1 MKWAYSIILAI
12 AGIATVTTPT
22 HTPDWRA
29 HGWGNYMD
37 KVLDLAWDPAD
48 PDNRSW
54 YTAAPGGLYHTNDL
68 AESFRITGDDGL
80 DNLILSGVAVARDAP
95 HILYVT
101 TGYAGHP
108 RRLDSVRMPGN
119 GVYRSSDHGA
129 TWTRVSPEL
138 VEDDLFYLTS
148 VVTSALGDTVL
159 ISTPRRIMRSLDSG
173 ATWEEVLVLDP
184 ALDSHSGPADDPVID
199 LLTHERNL
207 QTVIA
212 VQRDR
217 PFTYAGAFYR
227 IMVSY
232 DGASTWDTL
241 RVAGRVTMA
250 EREEEWNIAF
260 APTADSVIWAQSSL
274 GWGTP
279 KSFYRSADHGVTW
292 GAVPIHNPDSLE
304 VEDLFAVHPRH
315 ADSLVTVYSHSP
327 FVYRD
332 GRLEPAAGNQ
342 RYSDRVLVLAAD
354 DTYHR
359 FRIVVLHPEGQ
370 QVRWATSGRG
380 ATFRPQDAQG
390 PRYAT
395 FNNAQV
401 RDVCKLPTTSAG
413 GRFRYLASGHHL
425 GLMVGSGSP
434 IAREDGWSEGW
445 MQPGFGLAT
454 QVVCHPGDRTNHALA
469 VVRGG
474 LYRTDGRG
482 PNQREAWQKGG
493 QGYGVDVVA
502 ANPDRVF
509 VGHGWEVLRS
519 DDFGVT
525 WDTLAQNVTDPFGR
539 RLSPDFVH
547 ISRADPNLIYAGDIL
562 SRNGGD
568 TWEQT
573 QWPGLETY
581 FSSPLPGGQSLRY
594 TEGWL
599 EVKSHP
605 SDPSVIWTCT
615 PLDIRRWDDELAR
628 SRVLATRED
637 IGRCHDLLV
646 MPTDTTWLWAGT
658 QTGLWE
664 STDGGGTWVRNA
676 NGLPPAVPVT
686 TFDVRDDQIIV
697 GTYGRGIFSL
707 PQSDVAAIRTRREIA
722 RHSVPED
729 GEFLVTAN
737 WPNPFN
743 DATTISFEAH
753 TAAHIRMEIYD
764 ATGRRMA
771 VLTDRSY
778 APGLHAVRWNAK
790 GYGSGIYFARMMANG
805 RYVDNRHL
813 VLRK

>member
-1 MKWAYSIILAI
+1 MKGAYSIILAI

-22 HTPDWRA
+22 HVTEWRS
-29 HGWGNYMD
+29 HGWGNYTD
-37 KVLDLAWDPAD
+37 KVLDLAWDPSD
-48 PDNRSW
+48 SSGQSW

-68 AESFRITGDDGL
+68 AESFRLTGDDGL

-108 RRLDSVRMPGN
+108 RNGSSLRMPGN

-129 TWTRVSPEL
+129 TWTRVAPQL
-138 VEDDLFYLTS
+138 VEDDLHYLTS

-159 ISTPRRIMRSLDSG
+159 ASSPRRIMRSLDSG
-173 ATWEEVLVLDP
+173 ETWEEVLVLDP

-217 PFTYAGAFYR
+217 PGTYAGEFYR
-227 IMVSY
+227 IMASY
-232 DGASTWDTL
+232 DGGAAWDTL
-241 RVAGRVTMA
+241 RVLDRPAMIAPRA
-250 EREEEWNIAF
+250 RWNFAF
-260 APTADSVIWAQSSL
+260 PPTADTVIWGQHSL
-274 GWGTP
+274 GYGTP
-279 KSFYRSADHGVTW
+279 VHIYRSGDRGHSWVDIPMVDPKGEGRRAGMLAAHPLHRDTLIGYGEKALSVYRSGKLEVINDGGGGVSADFLKIVPGLGTHYGFRIVQSFYRG
-292 GAVPIHNPDSLE
+292 
-304 VEDLFAVHPRH
+304 
-315 ADSLVTVYSHSP
+315 
-327 FVYRD
+327 
-332 GRLEPAAGNQ
+332 Q
-342 RYSDRVLVLAAD
+342 
-354 DTYHR
+354 
-359 FRIVVLHPEGQ
+359 IVS
-370 QVRWATSGRG
+370 WATSDR
-380 ATFRPQDAQG
+380 TWRSWPQG
-390 PRYAT
+390 PDGTEPGA

-413 GRFRYLASGHHL
+413 GQFRYLAAGHHL
-425 GLMVGSGSP
+425 GIMVASSSP
-434 IAREDGWSEGW
+434 KAREDGWTQAAALRSV
-445 MQPGFGLAT
+445 T
-454 QVVCHPGDRTNHALA
+454 QVVCHPDSRINHGLA
-469 VVRGG
+469 IVLGQ

-482 PNQREAWQKGG
+482 PNQRASWQKGG
-493 QGYGVDVVA
+493 QVYGVDVVA
-502 ANPDRVF
+502 AYPDRVF
-509 VGHGWEVLRS
+509 VNHGRAVLRS

-525 WDTLAQNVTDPFGR
+525 WDTLAQNITDPFGR

-547 ISRADPNLIYAGDIL
+547 VSRADPSLIYAGDIL

-573 QWPGLETY
+573 QWPGLETDY
-581 FSSPLPGGQSLRY
+581 SIRIGGERRY
-594 TEGWL
+594 IERWL

-664 STDGGGTWVRNA
+664 STDGGSTWVRNA

-686 TFDVRDDQIIV
+686 TFDVRDDLIIV

-729 GEFLVTAN
+729 GAFLVTAN

-753 TAAHIRMEIYD
+753 KAAHIRMEVYD

-778 APGLHAVRWNAK
+778 APGLHTVRWNAK
-790 GYGSGIYFARMMANG
+790 GYGSGVYFARMMANG